1 MKCFI
6 LLSTTTAAAF
16 LQLISA
22 NPASSNYDS
31 DLYDAASVDE
41 FEAYFNAEF
50 DCYDKTDSGA
60 SYTGNTSKSRSGR
73 PCQKWTDNSP
83 VDLHK
88 FQKYFMKRS
97 NVNIRE
103 FPENHCRN
111 PGGLFRGPVC
121 IVAPTADKT
130 NRYDYCDIPKCEE
143 VEEKIDIS
151 MVELENRPDV
161 VPEEGIDADAHSSS
175 NVIDGSQVKRAYY
188 QPQGQIKMIRNEKT
202 EENKDEDKNEEKI
215 EEKPKL
221 PKENCGRIIE
231 KRDCWKGSAKFACYK
246 PSKKARNRYLP
257 CPHSDAWVTPLE
269 CSHESLVWNH
279 KIFTC
284 DYPNANNVG

>member
-6 LLSTTTAAAF
+6 LLSTTTAAF
-16 LQLISA
+16 LQLITA
-22 NPASSNYDS
+22 NPASNYDN

-88 FQKYFMKRS
+88 FQQYFVKRS

-103 FPENHCRN
+103 YPENHCRN

-151 MVELENRPDV
+151 MVELESRPDV
-161 VPEEGIDADAHSSS
+161 LPEDEVDADAHSSS
-175 NVIDGSQVKRAYY
+175 ENVIDSSQVKRAYY
-188 QPQGQIKMIRNEKT
+188 QPQGQIKMVSNEKT
-202 EENKDEDKNEEKI
+202 EEDNDEEKI

-257 CPHSDAWVTPLE
+257 CPHSNAWVTPLE

-284 DYPNANNVG
+284 DYPNTNNMG

>member
-6 LLSTTTAAAF
+6 LLSTTTAAF
-16 LQLISA
+16 LQLITA
-22 NPASSNYDS
+22 NPASNYDN

-88 FQKYFMKRS
+88 FQQYFIKRS

-103 FPENHCRN
+103 YPENHCRN

-151 MVELENRPDV
+151 MVELESRPDV
-161 VPEEGIDADAHSSS
+161 LPEDEADADAHSSS
-175 NVIDGSQVKRAYY
+175 ENVIDSSQVKRAYY
-188 QPQGQIKMIRNEKT
+188 QPQGQIKMVSNEKT
-202 EENKDEDKNEEKI
+202 EEDNDEEKI

-257 CPHSDAWVTPLE
+257 CPHSNAWVTPLE

-284 DYPNANNVG
+284 DYPNTNNMG

>member
-6 LLSTTTAAAF
+6 LLSTTTAAF
-16 LQLISA
+16 LQLITA
-22 NPASSNYDS
+22 NPASNYDN

-88 FQKYFMKRS
+88 FQQYFVKRS

-103 FPENHCRN
+103 YPENHCRN

-151 MVELENRPDV
+151 MVELESRPDV
-161 VPEEGIDADAHSSS
+161 LPEDEADADAHSSS
-175 NVIDGSQVKRAYY
+175 ENVIDSSQVKRAYY
-188 QPQGQIKMIRNEKT
+188 QPQGQIKMVSNEKT
-202 EENKDEDKNEEKI
+202 EEDNDEEKI

-257 CPHSDAWVTPLE
+257 CPHSNAWVTPLE

-284 DYPNANNVG
+284 DYPNTNNMG

>member
-1 MKCFI
+1 MKCFT

-16 LQLISA
+16 LQLITA
-22 NPASSNYDS
+22 NPASNYDN

-88 FQKYFMKRS
+88 FQQYFVKRS

-103 FPENHCRN
+103 YPENHCRN

-151 MVELENRPDV
+151 MVELESRPDV
-161 VPEEGIDADAHSSS
+161 LPEDEVDADAHSSS
-175 NVIDGSQVKRAYY
+175 ENVIDSSQVKRAYY
-188 QPQGQIKMIRNEKT
+188 QPQGQIKMINNEKT
-202 EENKDEDKNEEKI
+202 EEDSDEEKI

-257 CPHSDAWVTPLE
+257 CPHSNAWVTPLE

-284 DYPNANNVG
+284 DYPNTNNMG